1 MKLEELLAS
10 ARGLEEVSAKA
21 ATEYQKKGSELVQ
34 ELNKLMLQRADLES
48 LIGNDNQDMMIDNHT
63 NHQCFML
70 SIFLSFQP
78 DILVDTILWVF
89 RAYKSHGFSMRYWPA
104 QLEGWL
110 SVFPQTLSP
119 ETRSEIEP
127 YYNWML
133 NHIEN
138 FDFLAQQN
146 IEANNTMH

>member
-10 ARGLEEVSAKA
+10 ARGLDEVSANA
-21 ATEYQKKGSELVQ
+21 AAEYQKKGSELVQ
-34 ELNKLMLQRADLES
+34 ELNKQMLQRPDLEV
-48 LIGNDNQDMMIDNHT
+48 LIGIENQNMMLDNHT

-89 RAYKSHGFSMRYWPA
+89 RAYKSHGFSMTYWPA

-110 SVFPQTLSP
+110 SVFSQILSS

-127 YYNWML
+127 YYAWML
-133 NHIEN
+133 NHIEH
-138 FDFLAQQN
+138 FDLLAKQN